1 MNMKKKLAHVKTKL
15 ILSLIFLLNLQA
27 WSQTSPTVSITSP
40 ANNATFTAPA
50 NIILNATAS
59 VTGGAT
65 ITQVE
70 FFSGANSIGIDATS
84 PYSIVWNN
92 IPAGTYVITA
102 RATDSNGFRT
112 NSLVV
117 NITVNPSTGNQLP
130 VVSIT
135 SPANSASFTAPASIT
150 INSTATDADGT
161 IVQVDFY
168 SGSTYLGS
176 DPNSPY
182 SFTWSNVAAGTYSLT
197 AVATDNNG
205 GVTTSAPISVT
216 VNGGGNNVA
225 PTVSITSPANG
236 ATFTAPASI
245 TINANAADA
254 DGTVSS
260 VAFYNGT
267 ALLGTDATAPYS
279 FVWTNVAAGTYGLT
293 ARATDNNGA
302 VTVSA
307 AISVTVNGAGNVL
320 PTVSLTSPTNG
331 ATFTAPASI
340 TINATAADADGTIS
354 SVAFYNGSTLL
365 GSDATSPYSFAWTN
379 VAAGTYTLT
388 AKATDNSGAVTTSAA
403 ISVTVNG
410 AGNVAPTVSITLPAN
425 NATFTA
431 PASITINANAADAD
445 GTVSSVAFYNGST
458 LLGTDAT
465 SAYSFTWTNVA
476 AGTYTLTAK
485 ATDNS
490 GAVTTSSAI
499 TVVVNPATTT
509 TGVTIQAE
517 TACTV
522 DGAFNETANAGYTGT
537 GYVNTD
543 DVLGASATWAVNSQ
557 TAQAVSL
564 DIRYAHNTATG
575 RPMSLSVNG
584 TVQVANIPFP
594 ATGSP
599 STWVTT
605 TVQISLAA
613 GANTIKMVSL
623 AAIGSPYIDAF
634 TYGSTTVSAG
644 TCSTSANIP
653 PTVSITSP
661 VNGAAF
667 AEPASITINATAAD
681 ADGTVSSVAFYNG
694 TTLLGTSATAP
705 YSFVWTNVAAG
716 SYTLT
721 AKATDNNG
729 AVTASS
735 AISIVVNPVTTSTVT
750 IQGETACTVD
760 GTLNE
765 TANAGFHGTGYLNT
779 NNFLG
784 ASATWS
790 VNSQTAQTINLAI
803 RYATATTTGR
813 PMSLSVNGI
822 MEVANIPFPYTGG
835 VSTWVVTNIQ
845 INLAAGANTIK
856 MVALNAI
863 GSPYLDEFT
872 YGSATVSQGTCN
884 ISPTVSITAPV
895 NNATYTAPAN
905 ITINATAADADGS
918 VASVAFYNGTTLIGT
933 DVTSPYS
940 FVWANVPAGTYTLT
954 AIATDNNG
962 ATTTSG
968 GINVLVNPA
977 ANIPPTIAI
986 TSPVNN
992 STYTAPASITITATA
1007 ADADGTIIS
1016 VAFYEGSILL
1026 GTDATAP
1033 YSFSWTNVAAGTNTI
1048 TARATDNNGA
1058 VTISAPIIITVNPS
1072 VNIAPTVSITAPLN
1086 NTVYTAPASIT
1097 INATAADADG
1107 TISSVGFY
1115 NGTTLLSTDAT
1126 SPYSFTWTNVAAGTY
1141 SLTAK
1146 ATDNSGAVTTSAPV
1160 TVTVNPSVN
1169 IAPTVSITA
1178 PLNNAV
1184 YTAPASI
1191 TINATAADADGTIS
1205 SVGFYNGTTLIG
1217 TDATSPYSFTWTNV
1231 TAGTYTLTATA
1242 TDNSGA
1248 VTTSTPVTV
1257 TVNPAATTVTIQ
1269 AEHACKV
1276 DGVLNET
1283 TNSGYTGT
1291 GYVNTDDVL
1300 NASAT
1305 WAINSQVAQTVSLDI
1320 RYAHNTAAGRPM
1332 ALKVNGIIQVPNIA
1346 FASTGSG
1353 TTWVN
1358 TSVQVSLTTGL
1369 NSLQLVSLSS
1379 AGSPYIDALTFG
1391 ATNITEG
1398 TCSTVDCNGVVGG
1411 TAVKDNCG
1419 SCVGGTTGQTA
1430 CTLFIIE
1437 AETAC
1442 SVDGALN
1449 ESANAGFK
1457 GTGYVNTI
1465 DVIGASV
1472 SYVINATTA
1481 QTVNLIIRY
1490 AHNTAAGRPMS
1501 LKVNGIL
1508 QVANIPFP
1516 STGSPTTWLT
1526 TSVPVNVDA
1535 GTNNFEFESL
1545 TSIGSPYID
1554 EIGFTTATVTAG
1566 NCNQNK
1572 TIQAELA
1579 CSVDGALNESAN
1591 SGFTGTGYVNTYD
1604 SLNAGATWYINS
1616 VSSGSVS
1623 LGIRYANNSAT
1634 GRTMSLNINGVNQGG
1649 NIAFQSTGGSTSW
1662 VTTYMNVNLVAGIN
1676 TIRLISLTSMG
1687 SPYMDALTFGSPD
1700 ISLGTCPGT
1709 NTGNGNCNIIA
1720 VPTASQWSIGNDW
1733 ADQNSGANVSNTTDA
1748 MKITQRQWGLN
1759 KLWIMETGKPMII
1772 ESGKIYTIQF
1782 DFQNDLSTPVN
1793 SIDVG
1798 FATQANWNGP
1808 SLALP
1813 AVNVSVSSGSAYQ
1826 TRTATIT
1833 SNVNATVFLSFGLNW
1848 SAQLTAQG
1856 ITYLKN
1862 ISVCSAS
1869 PALLANAAA
1878 ASQSSVGPNPSSGSF
1893 TLTALES
1900 IQTFSVIND
1909 QGTVVYTGSSLAATE
1924 SAIFGAQLQSG
1935 LYVMLIQYADGTIET
1950 RKILKTL

>member
-644 TCSTSANIP
+644 SCTT
-653 PTVSITSP
+653 T
-661 VNGAAF
+661 
-667 AEPASITINATAAD
+667 PA
-681 ADGTVSSVAFYNG
+681 
-694 TTLLGTSATAP
+694 
-705 YSFVWTNVAAG
+705 
-716 SYTLT
+716 
-721 AKATDNNG
+721 
-729 AVTASS
+729 
-735 AISIVVNPVTTSTVT
+735 TVT
-750 IQGETACTVD
+750 IQ
-760 GTLNE
+760 
-765 TANAGFHGTGYLNT
+765 
-779 NNFLG
+779 
-784 ASATWS
+784 
-790 VNSQTAQTINLAI
+790 
-803 RYATATTTGR
+803 
-813 PMSLSVNGI
+813 
-822 MEVANIPFPYTGG
+822 
-835 VSTWVVTNIQ
+835 
-845 INLAAGANTIK
+845 
-856 MVALNAI
+856 
-863 GSPYLDEFT
+863 
-872 YGSATVSQGTCN
+872 
-884 ISPTVSITAPV
+884 
-895 NNATYTAPAN
+895 
-905 ITINATAADADGS
+905 
-918 VASVAFYNGTTLIGT
+918 
-933 DVTSPYS
+933 
-940 FVWANVPAGTYTLT
+940 
-954 AIATDNNG
+954 
-962 ATTTSG
+962 
-968 GINVLVNPA
+968 
-977 ANIPPTIAI
+977 
-986 TSPVNN
+986 
-992 STYTAPASITITATA
+992 
-1007 ADADGTIIS
+1007 
-1016 VAFYEGSILL
+1016 
-1026 GTDATAP
+1026 
-1033 YSFSWTNVAAGTNTI
+1033 
-1048 TARATDNNGA
+1048 
-1058 VTISAPIIITVNPS
+1058 
-1072 VNIAPTVSITAPLN
+1072 
-1086 NTVYTAPASIT
+1086 
-1097 INATAADADG
+1097 
-1107 TISSVGFY
+1107 
-1115 NGTTLLSTDAT
+1115 
-1126 SPYSFTWTNVAAGTY
+1126 
-1141 SLTAK
+1141 
-1146 ATDNSGAVTTSAPV
+1146 
-1160 TVTVNPSVN
+1160 
-1169 IAPTVSITA
+1169 
-1178 PLNNAV
+1178 
-1184 YTAPASI
+1184 
-1191 TINATAADADGTIS
+1191 
-1205 SVGFYNGTTLIG
+1205 
-1217 TDATSPYSFTWTNV
+1217 
-1231 TAGTYTLTATA
+1231 
-1242 TDNSGA
+1242 
-1248 VTTSTPVTV
+1248 
-1257 TVNPAATTVTIQ
+1257 
-1269 AEHACKV
+1269 
-1276 DGVLNET
+1276 
-1283 TNSGYTGT
+1283 
-1291 GYVNTDDVL
+1291 
-1300 NASAT
+1300 
-1305 WAINSQVAQTVSLDI
+1305 
-1320 RYAHNTAAGRPM
+1320 
-1332 ALKVNGIIQVPNIA
+1332 
-1346 FASTGSG
+1346 
-1353 TTWVN
+1353 
-1358 TSVQVSLTTGL
+1358 
-1369 NSLQLVSLSS
+1369 
-1379 AGSPYIDALTFG
+1379 
-1391 ATNITEG
+1391 
-1398 TCSTVDCNGVVGG
+1398 
-1411 TAVKDNCG
+1411 
-1419 SCVGGTTGQTA
+1419 
-1430 CTLFIIE
+1430 

-1449 ESANAGFK
+1449 ETANAGYT
-1457 GTGYVNTI
+1457 GTGYVNTN
-1465 DVIGASV
+1465 DVLGAS
-1472 SYVINATTA
+1472 ATWALNSQTA
-1481 QTVNLIIRY
+1481 QTVNLDIRY
-1490 AHNTAAGRPMS
+1490 AHNTASGRPMS
-1501 LKVNGIL
+1501 LSVNGTV

-1516 STGSPTTWLT
+1516 ATGSPSTWVTTTVQVSLA
-1526 TSVPVNVDA
+1526 A
-1535 GTNNFEFESL
+1535 GTNTIKMVSL
-1545 TSIGSPYID
+1545 AAIGSPYLD
-1554 EIGFTTATVTAG
+1554 AFTYGSGTVSAG
-1566 NCNQNK
+1566 SC
-1572 TIQAELA
+1572 A
-1579 CSVDGALNESAN
+1579 
-1591 SGFTGTGYVNTYD
+1591 
-1604 SLNAGATWYINS
+1604 
-1616 VSSGSVS
+1616 S
-1623 LGIRYANNSAT
+1623 LG
-1634 GRTMSLNINGVNQGG
+1634 L
-1649 NIAFQSTGGSTSW
+1649 
-1662 VTTYMNVNLVAGIN
+1662 
-1676 TIRLISLTSMG
+1676 
-1687 SPYMDALTFGSPD
+1687 
-1700 ISLGTCPGT
+1700 
-1709 NTGNGNCNIIA
+1709 
-1720 VPTASQWSIGNDW
+1720 
-1733 ADQNSGANVSNTTDA
+1733 
-1748 MKITQRQWGLN
+1748 
-1759 KLWIMETGKPMII
+1759 
-1772 ESGKIYTIQF
+1772 
-1782 DFQNDLSTPVN
+1782 
-1793 SIDVG
+1793 
-1798 FATQANWNGP
+1798 
-1808 SLALP
+1808 
-1813 AVNVSVSSGSAYQ
+1813 
-1826 TRTATIT
+1826 
-1833 SNVNATVFLSFGLNW
+1833 
-1848 SAQLTAQG
+1848 
-1856 ITYLKN
+1856 
-1862 ISVCSAS
+1862 
-1869 PALLANAAA
+1869 AAA
-1878 ASQSSVGPNPSSGSF
+1878 AAAPQSTVGPNPSSGAFTISAVESIESF
-1893 TLTALES
+1893 TVVNSLGL
-1900 IQTFSVIND
+1900 
-1909 QGTVVYTGSSLAATE
+1909 VVYTGSSVAAADSVTFGE
-1924 SAIFGAQLQSG
+1924 SLTSG
-1935 LYVMLIQYADGTIET
+1935 LYVLYISYANGTTES
-1950 RKILKTL
+1950 RKLQKTL

>member
-557 TAQAVSL
+557 TAQTVSL

-644 TCSTSANIP
+644 SCTT
-653 PTVSITSP
+653 T
-661 VNGAAF
+661 
-667 AEPASITINATAAD
+667 PA
-681 ADGTVSSVAFYNG
+681 
-694 TTLLGTSATAP
+694 
-705 YSFVWTNVAAG
+705 
-716 SYTLT
+716 
-721 AKATDNNG
+721 
-729 AVTASS
+729 
-735 AISIVVNPVTTSTVT
+735 TVT
-750 IQGETACTVD
+750 IQ
-760 GTLNE
+760 
-765 TANAGFHGTGYLNT
+765 
-779 NNFLG
+779 
-784 ASATWS
+784 
-790 VNSQTAQTINLAI
+790 
-803 RYATATTTGR
+803 
-813 PMSLSVNGI
+813 
-822 MEVANIPFPYTGG
+822 
-835 VSTWVVTNIQ
+835 
-845 INLAAGANTIK
+845 
-856 MVALNAI
+856 
-863 GSPYLDEFT
+863 
-872 YGSATVSQGTCN
+872 
-884 ISPTVSITAPV
+884 
-895 NNATYTAPAN
+895 
-905 ITINATAADADGS
+905 
-918 VASVAFYNGTTLIGT
+918 
-933 DVTSPYS
+933 
-940 FVWANVPAGTYTLT
+940 
-954 AIATDNNG
+954 
-962 ATTTSG
+962 
-968 GINVLVNPA
+968 
-977 ANIPPTIAI
+977 
-986 TSPVNN
+986 
-992 STYTAPASITITATA
+992 
-1007 ADADGTIIS
+1007 
-1016 VAFYEGSILL
+1016 
-1026 GTDATAP
+1026 
-1033 YSFSWTNVAAGTNTI
+1033 
-1048 TARATDNNGA
+1048 
-1058 VTISAPIIITVNPS
+1058 
-1072 VNIAPTVSITAPLN
+1072 
-1086 NTVYTAPASIT
+1086 
-1097 INATAADADG
+1097 
-1107 TISSVGFY
+1107 
-1115 NGTTLLSTDAT
+1115 
-1126 SPYSFTWTNVAAGTY
+1126 
-1141 SLTAK
+1141 
-1146 ATDNSGAVTTSAPV
+1146 
-1160 TVTVNPSVN
+1160 
-1169 IAPTVSITA
+1169 
-1178 PLNNAV
+1178 
-1184 YTAPASI
+1184 
-1191 TINATAADADGTIS
+1191 
-1205 SVGFYNGTTLIG
+1205 
-1217 TDATSPYSFTWTNV
+1217 
-1231 TAGTYTLTATA
+1231 
-1242 TDNSGA
+1242 
-1248 VTTSTPVTV
+1248 
-1257 TVNPAATTVTIQ
+1257 
-1269 AEHACKV
+1269 
-1276 DGVLNET
+1276 
-1283 TNSGYTGT
+1283 
-1291 GYVNTDDVL
+1291 
-1300 NASAT
+1300 
-1305 WAINSQVAQTVSLDI
+1305 
-1320 RYAHNTAAGRPM
+1320 
-1332 ALKVNGIIQVPNIA
+1332 
-1346 FASTGSG
+1346 
-1353 TTWVN
+1353 
-1358 TSVQVSLTTGL
+1358 
-1369 NSLQLVSLSS
+1369 
-1379 AGSPYIDALTFG
+1379 
-1391 ATNITEG
+1391 
-1398 TCSTVDCNGVVGG
+1398 
-1411 TAVKDNCG
+1411 
-1419 SCVGGTTGQTA
+1419 
-1430 CTLFIIE
+1430 

-1449 ESANAGFK
+1449 ETANAGYT
-1457 GTGYVNTI
+1457 GTGYVNTN
-1465 DVIGASV
+1465 DVLGAS
-1472 SYVINATTA
+1472 ATWALNSQTA
-1481 QTVNLIIRY
+1481 QTVNLDIRY
-1490 AHNTAAGRPMS
+1490 AHNTASGRPMS
-1501 LKVNGIL
+1501 LSVNGTV

-1516 STGSPTTWLT
+1516 ATGSPSTWVTTTVQVSLA
-1526 TSVPVNVDA
+1526 A
-1535 GTNNFEFESL
+1535 GTNTIKMVSL
-1545 TSIGSPYID
+1545 AAIGSPYLD
-1554 EIGFTTATVTAG
+1554 AFTYGSGTVSAG
-1566 NCNQNK
+1566 SC
-1572 TIQAELA
+1572 A
-1579 CSVDGALNESAN
+1579 
-1591 SGFTGTGYVNTYD
+1591 
-1604 SLNAGATWYINS
+1604 
-1616 VSSGSVS
+1616 S
-1623 LGIRYANNSAT
+1623 LG
-1634 GRTMSLNINGVNQGG
+1634 L
-1649 NIAFQSTGGSTSW
+1649 
-1662 VTTYMNVNLVAGIN
+1662 
-1676 TIRLISLTSMG
+1676 
-1687 SPYMDALTFGSPD
+1687 
-1700 ISLGTCPGT
+1700 
-1709 NTGNGNCNIIA
+1709 
-1720 VPTASQWSIGNDW
+1720 
-1733 ADQNSGANVSNTTDA
+1733 
-1748 MKITQRQWGLN
+1748 
-1759 KLWIMETGKPMII
+1759 
-1772 ESGKIYTIQF
+1772 
-1782 DFQNDLSTPVN
+1782 
-1793 SIDVG
+1793 
-1798 FATQANWNGP
+1798 
-1808 SLALP
+1808 
-1813 AVNVSVSSGSAYQ
+1813 
-1826 TRTATIT
+1826 
-1833 SNVNATVFLSFGLNW
+1833 
-1848 SAQLTAQG
+1848 
-1856 ITYLKN
+1856 
-1862 ISVCSAS
+1862 
-1869 PALLANAAA
+1869 AAA
-1878 ASQSSVGPNPSSGSF
+1878 AAAPQSTVGPNPSSGAFTISAVESIESF
-1893 TLTALES
+1893 TVVNSLGL
-1900 IQTFSVIND
+1900 
-1909 QGTVVYTGSSLAATE
+1909 VVYTGSSVAAADSVTFGE
-1924 SAIFGAQLQSG
+1924 SLTSG
-1935 LYVMLIQYADGTIET
+1935 LYVLYISYANGTTES
-1950 RKILKTL
+1950 RKLQKTL